1 MLNLK
6 VFNYT
11 IGEFQDK
18 TLTPDQV
25 KREWIIGRA
34 TTCDLVLATP
44 EVSRVHGRIGYDEGQ
59 YYFSDLGSTDGS
71 RVNHETATVNQRYAL
86 KPDDIIR
93 IGDFVLA
100 VQGMEKNLET
110 TISNHKILA
119 TNVASWTQED
129 VTVKCVRIIE
139 ETEDVKTF
147 SFVAEPAISFAY
159 QPGQFVTLNLN
170 IEGKTVR
177 RAYSISSTPTR
188 PHLLEIT
195 VKRVPSPPNAPNV
208 PPGLVSDWLHDRLK
222 VGDQIQLSGGPMGK
236 FTCAKDSNPKLL
248 LISAGS
254 GVTPMISM
262 SRWIY
267 DSAGQQ
273 DVVFVYCGRRRKD
286 IIMAQELQLMAA
298 RNPNFHLAISLT
310 QSEPGETWM
319 GYRGRLSE
327 QMLSTMVSD
336 FKERSVYV
344 CGPDGFM
351 KGVKTLLGN
360 MGLPPE
366 NYHEESFG
374 VGKKQAKVTSPST
387 PKTSTFSQPNVS
399 TQPTSSKPNVSTQPA
414 IAFIESGKTV
424 TCDDQESILEVA
436 QQEGVNS
443 RSGCMQGVCGACKKR
458 KRKGNIRYEGEPDG
472 LDQQEQ
478 EEGFIL
484 PCIAYAVDEVEI
496 EA

>member
-18 TLTPDQV
+18 TLTPDQI

-44 EVSRVHGRIGYDEGQ
+44 EVSRVHGRIGYDQGQ

-71 RVNHETATVNQRYAL
+71 RVNHETAMVNQRYAL

-110 TISNHKILA
+110 TISNHKILE

-129 VTVKCVRIIE
+129 LTVKCIRIIE

-170 IEGKTVR
+170 IDGKPVK

-195 VKRVPSPPNAPNV
+195 VKRVPSPPNAPHV
-208 PPGLVSDWLHDRLK
+208 PPGLVSNWLHDRLK

-262 SRWIY
+262 ARWLY
-267 DSAGQQ
+267 DTAGKQ
-273 DVVFVYCGRRRKD
+273 DVVFVYCGRRCSD

-298 RNPNFHLAISLT
+298 RNPHFHLAISLT
-310 QSEPGETWM
+310 QPDPGQPWL

-336 FKERSVYV
+336 FRERSVYV

-374 VGKKQAKVTSPST
+374 VGKKQAKVTSPVKLQGSGEQGEGEKIEK
-387 PKTSTFSQPNVS
+387 P
-399 TQPTSSKPNVSTQPA
+399 SSKPA

-424 TCDDQESILEVA
+424 TCDGQESILEVA
-436 QQEGVNS
+436 QQEGINI

-484 PCIAYAVDEVEI
+484 PCIAYAVDEIEI